1 MTAIAKR
8 QMFQQKER
16 KHIQKY
22 ARFPAGSRSLVVHI
36 FACCAG
42 IWSPT
47 WCLRRPKDKRSLRSA
62 CSGWCPTYSFCGC
75 PQRCVHDAQG
85 RALACLLAFRFALCQ
100 ALPMKKCAPNS
111 AQADG
116 AQSAIWRDGDEICVR
131 LLRRKNRPQGSGVMR
146 RRRSCV
152 AGVRT
157 CCAVHT
163 LWERFFALLPD
174 GTCPWAAV
182 SPSQA
187 IVRLRRLSEV
197 LGIPDASAY
206 GTHGFRRGHAEV
218 GSWPC
223 ACNPCRC
230 TCPYYSRR
238 TCASAGIHWLRF
250 SPQASGEAPPSSS
263 MSRRLSWRRKWPTK

>member
-1 MTAIAKR
+1 MARLPASG
-8 QMFQQKER
+8 
-16 KHIQKY
+16 QKY
-22 ARFPAGSRSLVVHI
+22 
-36 FACCAG
+36 
-42 IWSPT
+42 T
-47 WCLRRPKDKRSLRSA
+47 RPHPEPYNCREK
-62 CSGWCPTYSFCGC
+62 
-75 PQRCVHDAQG
+75 
-85 RALACLLAFRFALCQ
+85 
-100 ALPMKKCAPNS
+100 
-111 AQADG
+111 ADG

-131 LLRRKNRPQGSGVMR
+131 LLRRKNRPQGSGIMR
-146 RRRSCV
+146 RRCSCA

-187 IVRLRRLSEV
+187 IVRLRRLLEV
-197 LGIPDASAY
+197 LGVPDASAY

-230 TCPYYSRR
+230 TCLPCYGR
-238 TCASAGIHWLRF
+238 TCASVGTL
-250 SPQASGEAPPSSS
+250 
-263 MSRRLSWRRKWPTK
+263 

>member
-1 MTAIAKR
+1 MPCRDLVTNMVLAATKG
-8 QMFQQKER
+8 QEER
-16 KHIQKY
+16 
-22 ARFPAGSRSLVVHI
+22 AFSMLWLVSYV
-36 FACCAG
+36 FLLRVPSEVRACCA
-42 IWSPT
+42 
-47 WCLRRPKDKRSLRSA
+47 RRR
-62 CSGWCPTYSFCGC
+62 
-75 PQRCVHDAQG
+75 
-85 RALACLLAFRFALCQ
+85 ACLLSFRCALCQ
-100 ALPMKKCAPNS
+100 ALPMKTCAPIC

-146 RRRSCV
+146 RRCSCA

-187 IVRLRRLSEV
+187 IVRLRRLLEV
-197 LGIPDASAY
+197 LAVPDANAY

-230 TCPYYSRR
+230 TCLPCYGR
-238 TCASAGIHWLRF
+238 TCASVGTL
-250 SPQASGEAPPSSS
+250 
-263 MSRRLSWRRKWPTK
+263 